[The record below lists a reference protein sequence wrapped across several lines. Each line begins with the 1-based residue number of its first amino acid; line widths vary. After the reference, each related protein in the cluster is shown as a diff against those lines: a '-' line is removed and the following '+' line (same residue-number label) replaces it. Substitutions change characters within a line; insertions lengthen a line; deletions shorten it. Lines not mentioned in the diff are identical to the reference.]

1 MNKIESTREVY
12 GNTLAE
18 LGDNN
23 PDIVVIDADLS
34 VSTQTIRFS
43 KKFPHR
49 FINVGCAEQNLIG
62 TASGLALSGKTVF
75 ASTYAIFLC
84 RAWEQ
89 IRNTIA
95 YDKLNV
101 KIVVTHAGLS
111 NASDGASHQ
120 SLEDIAIMRVIPN
133 MRVIVPSDAIQT
145 REAVCYE
152 ANHKGPA
159 YIRLNR
165 EKTPTVFE
173 NDYIFND
180 NAIELCKGSDVAI
193 IATGSMV
200 HEALKASALLKK
212 AQISAS
218 VIEVH
223 TIKPLDTSSILTA
236 AKECGAVLTIEEHSK
251 IGGLGSAV
259 AELLC
264 TNYYVPMKILGIND
278 KFGESGQYLELLEK
292 NQILDKFIVNN
303 VKNLLAFPFPDPH
316 KKRH

>member
-1 MNKIESTREVY
+1 MNKIESTREAY
-12 GNTLAE
+12 GDCLAE
-18 LGDNN
+18 LGDIYQN
-23 PDIVVIDADLS
+23 IVAIDADLS

-43 KKFPHR
+43 KKFPSR

-95 YDKLNV
+95 HDKLNV
-101 KIVVTHAGLS
+101 KIVVTHSGLS

-120 SLEDIAIMRVIPN
+120 STEDIAIMRVIPN

-145 REAVCYE
+145 RGSVCYE
-152 ANHKGPA
+152 ADHKGPA

-165 EKTPTVFE
+165 EKTPTIFE

-180 NAIELCKGSDVAI
+180 NAIELCTGGDVAI

-212 AQISAS
+212 VQISAS
-218 VIEVH
+218 VIEIH
-223 TIKPLDTSSILTA
+223 TIKPLDTSSILKA
-236 AKECGAVLTIEEHSK
+236 ARECGAILTIEEHSK

-259 AELLC
+259 AEFLC
-264 TNYYVPMKILGIND
+264 TNYPVPMTILGIND
-278 KFGESGQYLELLEK
+278 KFGESGQYIELLEK
-292 NQILDKFIVNN
+292 NQILDKFIVND
-303 VKNLLAFPFPDPH
+303 VKKLFAQ
-316 KKRH
+316 K

>member
-1 MNKIESTREVY
+1 MNKIESAREAY
-12 GNTLAE
+12 GAALVE

-23 PDIVVIDADLS
+23 PNIVVIDADLS

-43 KKFPHR
+43 KKFPRR

-62 TASGLALSGKTVF
+62 TASGLAIYGKTVF

-95 YDKLNV
+95 HDKLDV

-120 SLEDIAIMRVIPN
+120 SIEDIALMRVIPN
-133 MRVIVPSDAIQT
+133 MRVIVPADAIQT
-145 REAVCYE
+145 RQAIFYE

-165 EKTPTVFE
+165 EKSPNIFD
-173 NDYIFND
+173 NDYKFD
-180 NAIELCKGSDVAI
+180 DDAIQLCEGSDVAI

-200 HEALKASALLKK
+200 HEALKAADSLKRVH
-212 AQISAS
+212 ISAS
-218 VIEVH
+218 VIEIH
-223 TIKPLDTSSILTA
+223 TIKPLDTTSILKIA
-236 AKECGAVLTIEEHSK
+236 RNCGAVLTIEEHST

-259 AELLC
+259 AEFLC
-264 TNYYVPMKILGIND
+264 TNYHVPMKILGIND
-278 KFGESGQYLELLEK
+278 KFGESGKYLP
-292 NQILDKFIVNN
+292 NG
-303 VKNLLAFPFPDPH
+303 P
-316 KKRH
+316 

>member
-1 MNKIESTREVY
+1 MESARETY
-12 GNTLAE
+12 GDILAE
-18 LGDNN
+18 LGNNN

-62 TASGLALSGKTVF
+62 TAAGLALSGKTVF

-95 YDKLNV
+95 HDKLDV

-120 SLEDIAIMRVIPN
+120 SIEDIALMRVIPN
-133 MRVIVPSDAIQT
+133 MRVIVPADAIQT
-145 REAVCYE
+145 RQAICYE

-165 EKTPTVFE
+165 EKTPNVFE
-173 NDYIFND
+173 SDYKFNDY
-180 NAIELCKGSDVAI
+180 AKQLCEGGDVAI

-200 HEALKASALLKK
+200 HESLKASALLKK

-218 VIEVH
+218 VIEIH
-223 TIKPLDTSSILTA
+223 TIKPLDTSSILKA
-236 AKECGAVLTIEEHSK
+236 ARECGAILTIEEHSK

-259 AELLC
+259 AEFLC
-264 TNYYVPMKILGIND
+264 TTYPVPMTILGIND
-278 KFGESGQYLELLEK
+278 KFGESGHYLELLEK
-292 NQILDKFIVNN
+292 NQILDKFIVNG
-303 VKNLLAFPFPDPH
+303 VKDLLAQ
-316 KKRH
+316 K

>member
-1 MNKIESTREVY
+1 MNKLESTREAY
-12 GNTLAE
+12 GDCLAE
-18 LGDNN
+18 LGDINK
-23 PDIVVIDADLS
+23 DIVAIDADLS

-49 FINVGCAEQNLIG
+49 FFNVGCAEQNLIC
-62 TASGLALSGKTVF
+62 TAAGLAISGKTVF

-89 IRNTIA
+89 IRNTVA
-95 YDKLNV
+95 HDKLDV

-120 SLEDIAIMRVIPN
+120 STEDIALMRVIPN

-145 REAVCYE
+145 WEAVCYE

-165 EKTPTVFE
+165 EKTPSIFE
-173 NDYIFND
+173 KGYIFND
-180 NAIELCKGSDVAI
+180 NAIELCAGTDVAI
-193 IATGSMV
+193 IATGTMV
-200 HEALKASALLKK
+200 HEALKASVLLKK
-212 AQISAS
+212 AKISAS

-223 TIKPLDTSSILTA
+223 TIKPLDTSSILKA
-236 AKECGAVLTIEEHSK
+236 ARECGAILTIEEHSK

-259 AELLC
+259 AEFLC
-264 TNYYVPMKILGIND
+264 TNCPIPMTILGIND
-278 KFGESGQYLELLEK
+278 TFGESGQYIELLEK
-292 NQILDKFIVNN
+292 NQIMDKFIVKD
-303 VKNLLAFPFPDPH
+303 VKNLLAR
-316 KKRH
+316 K

>member
-1 MNKIESTREVY
+1 MNNMESARETY
-12 GNTLAE
+12 GDTLAE
-18 LGDNN
+18 LGDNH

-43 KKFPHR
+43 KQFPQR

-62 TASGLALSGKTVF
+62 TAAGLAVSGKTVF

-95 YDKLNV
+95 HDKLNV

-120 SLEDIAIMRVIPN
+120 SIEDIALMRVIPN

-152 ANHKGPA
+152 ADHPGPA

-165 EKTPTVFE
+165 EKIPNIFE

-180 NAIELCKGSDVAI
+180 DAIELCAGSDVAI

-200 HEALKASALLKK
+200 HEALKASALLQKMD
-212 AQISAS
+212 ISAS
-218 VIEVH
+218 VIGIH
-223 TIKPLDTSSILTA
+223 TIKPLDTSSILKA
-236 AKECGAVLTIEEHSK
+236 ASECGAILTIEEHSK

-259 AELLC
+259 AEVLC
-264 TNYYVPMKILGIND
+264 TNNPVPLTILGIND
-278 KFGESGQYLELLEK
+278 RFGESGQYYELLEK
-292 NQILDKFIVNN
+292 NQILDKFIAND
-303 VKNLLAFPFPDPH
+303 VKILLT
-316 KKRH
+316 KK